1 VGGLHQSGDIDDAS
15 TTGVDEV
22 ATLLHEGELLLAHH
36 VLSLGKLGNVEGHEV
51 GSLEELGESA
61 DLLRDTQGHQRHD
74 VVVDDAHTHG
84 LGQHRQLGA
93 NVAVSDYTEGLSTDL
108 PALVADLVPGA
119 LVHLVGTVTELSR
132 QHDDLSNDQLRH
144 TARVTKRRVEDG
156 DTVLGGIFEVDLVG
170 ADAEAADDNEVLSL
184 AQHPLRKF
192 RLGAD
197 SDGVNVTVVLPS
209 ALIDKRMR
217 RSFAAAGILFL
228 RGNHKFAQA
237 ESFSAAAKKK
247 KHERNVA
254 WDVMLQ
260 KRKRGTAYRIFSINS
275 SSVREDLWNSTW

>member
-1 VGGLHQSGDIDDAS
+1 
-15 TTGVDEV
+15 
-22 ATLLHEGELLLAHH
+22 
-36 VLSLGKLGNVEGHEV
+36 
-51 GSLEELGESA
+51 
-61 DLLRDTQGHQRHD
+61 
-74 VVVDDAHTHG
+74 
-84 LGQHRQLGA
+84 
-93 NVAVSDYTEGLSTDL
+93 
-108 PALVADLVPGA
+108 
-119 LVHLVGTVTELSR
+119 
-132 QHDDLSNDQLRH
+132 
-144 TARVTKRRVEDG
+144 
-156 DTVLGGIFEVDLVG
+156 
-170 ADAEAADDNEVLSL
+170 
-184 AQHPLRKF
+184 
-192 RLGAD
+192 
-197 SDGVNVTVVLPS
+197 VNVTVVLPS